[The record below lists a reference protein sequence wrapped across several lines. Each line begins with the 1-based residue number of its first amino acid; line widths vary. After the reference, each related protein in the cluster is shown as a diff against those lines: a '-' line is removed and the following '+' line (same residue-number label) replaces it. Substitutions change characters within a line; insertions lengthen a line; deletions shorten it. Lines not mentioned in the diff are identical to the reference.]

1 MLEKAGIQ
9 PGDAGEGG
17 RNQERD
23 NQEQQHM
30 G

>member
-9 PGDAGEGG
+9 PGDAGEGSG
-17 RNQERD
+17 NQEGD